1 LEEQLTTKQIDNM
14 ENIVYTNEQLALKLA
29 VDGRNTSARNSTA
42 ALEVADKYLKWLNEN
57 KTK

>member
-1 LEEQLTTKQIDNM
+1 M

-42 ALEVADKYLKWLNEN
+42 ALEVANKYLKWLNEN
-57 KTK
+57 KTKRKDTLKHHSLHC

>member
-1 LEEQLTTKQIDNM
+1 M

-29 VDGRNTSARNSTA
+29 VEVRNTSARNSTA

-57 KTK
+57 KAK

>member
-1 LEEQLTTKQIDNM
+1 M

-29 VDGRNTSARNSTA
+29 VEGRNTSARNSITT
-42 ALEVADKYLKWLNEN
+42 LEVADKYLKWLNEN